1 MIRKMEKVYGLDLEW
16 KEVERAIKEGR
27 LLTIDLELSR
37 RCNLRC
43 IYCYSNGG
51 EPLEGELSFEE
62 VCDLIDQAID
72 LGIKRVSIVGGGEP
86 LIYPDFF
93 RIAEYIREKNIPTIV
108 FTNGTVISE
117 EIANRLSEF
126 KISVVVKLN
135 SFNKETQDYL
145 AGGIKGTSER
155 ISQGLNNL
163 LNAGYP
169 NNGIQL
175 GIETV
180 ICRQNIRELPH
191 IWLWARKR
199 GIIPYF
205 ETLTP
210 QGRARL
216 HPLDVSPK
224 EIKGLFE
231 ELSDMDREYFGF
243 RWEPKP
249 PIAGLTCNR
258 CYYSCLITSNGNVTP
273 CAGVDITIG
282 NIRKDSL
289 SSIIKNS
296 YLLKGLRNLRENIK
310 GPCRDCNQNPY
321 CYGCRGVAYQMTG
334 DPFASDPLCWRN
346 G

>member
-1 MIRKMEKVYGLDLEW
+1 MITRQVERVYGLDLEW
-16 KEVERAIKEGR
+16 KEIEEAIREDR
-27 LLTIDLELSR
+27 LLTLDLELSR

-43 IYCYSNGG
+43 IYCYANSG
-51 EPLEGELSFEE
+51 EALEGELSLEE
-62 VCDLIDQAID
+62 IFNVVDQAIG

-93 RIAEYIREKNIPTIV
+93 KIAEYIREKNIPTIV

-117 EIANRLSEF
+117 EIANRLSEL

-145 AGGIKGTSER
+145 AGGLKGTFER
-155 ISQGLNNL
+155 ISQGLHNL

-169 NNGIQL
+169 KDGIQL

-180 ICRQNIRELPH
+180 ICRQNIEELPD

-224 EIKGLFE
+224 SLRNSSKNSQILIKIIL
-231 ELSDMDREYFGF
+231 DM
-243 RWEPKP
+243 
-249 PIAGLTCNR
+249 
-258 CYYSCLITSNGNVTP
+258 NGNP
-273 CAGVDITIG
+273 
-282 NIRKDSL
+282 N
-289 SSIIKNS
+289 
-296 YLLKGLRNLRENIK
+296 LL
-310 GPCRDCNQNPY
+310 
-321 CYGCRGVAYQMTG
+321 
-334 DPFASDPLCWRN
+334 
-346 G
+346 